1 MALPLA
7 RTPSAPHAPRGIFP
21 TKGITLMAKTK
32 RRSRNI
38 ARKPKS
44 RPAGFVSQNTNV
56 PASGFVPQAGEQR
69 SDLAPNSSP
78 DPGNRTPDPVSGF
91 APPSTHPGFV
101 PQNATADAPSSNR
114 AATNRA
120 NAQHSTGPRTDEG
133 KARSSQNARKH
144 GLSLQRHAVLEHEDP
159 AAYDRLHQELAA
171 IYEPASPREHLA
183 LEEIA
188 HCRWA
193 LHRFDQAEAALLEYH
208 FAREAY
214 PANEPDRYMS
224 YSRSLGYTCIMERG
238 EPNQLELPSLLLL
251 HRYRTHW
258 DRRHQRALAE
268 FDRARKDRRQ
278 QRRDAE
284 RREAAA
290 RQAEAQAAAER
301 RREEL
306 HQLRLAQAQL
316 KLQHDQARL
325 AREEARE
332 EARKAREETRAATQK
347 SKAENTALFDALE
360 RYLNT
365 TPNSHSPFGP
375 NATQ

>member
-1 MALPLA
+1 
-7 RTPSAPHAPRGIFP
+7 
-21 TKGITLMAKTK
+21 MAKTK

-44 RPAGFVSQNTNV
+44 HQS
-56 PASGFVPQAGEQR
+56 
-69 SDLAPNSSP
+69 
-78 DPGNRTPDPVSGF
+78 
-91 APPSTHPGFV
+91 GFV
-101 PQNATADAPSSNR
+101 PQNANASSNGFVPQNQPAADTPPNAR

-120 NAQHSTGPRTDEG
+120 NAQHSTGPRTAEG

-159 AAYDRLHQELAA
+159 AAYDRLHQELSA

-193 LHRFDQAEAALLEYH
+193 LQRFDQAEATLLEYH
-208 FAREAY
+208 FAREAN

-224 YSRSLGYTCIMERG
+224 YGRSLGYTCIMERG
-238 EPNQLELPSLLLL
+238 EPAPLELPSILLL

-268 FDRARKDRRQ
+268 FDRARKDHRQ
-278 QRRDAE
+278 QLRDTE

-306 HQLRLAQAQL
+306 HQLRLAQAEAKTAQAQL
-316 KLQHDQARL
+316 RIQRDQAKI

-332 EARKAREETRAATQK
+332 ETRATHEAAKATAQQ
-347 SKAENTALFDALE
+347 SKVENRALFDALE

-365 TPNSHSPFGP
+365 MPNSHSPFGP

>member
-1 MALPLA
+1 
-7 RTPSAPHAPRGIFP
+7 
-21 TKGITLMAKTK
+21 MAKTK

-44 RPAGFVSQNTNV
+44 HQS
-56 PASGFVPQAGEQR
+56 
-69 SDLAPNSSP
+69 
-78 DPGNRTPDPVSGF
+78 
-91 APPSTHPGFV
+91 GFV
-101 PQNATADAPSSNR
+101 PQNANASSNGFVPQNQPAADTPPNAR

-120 NAQHSTGPRTDEG
+120 NAQHSTGPRTAEG

-159 AAYDRLHQELAA
+159 AAYRRLHEELAA

-193 LHRFDQAEAALLEYH
+193 LHRFDEAEAALLEYH
-208 FAREAY
+208 FAREAN

-224 YSRSLGYTCIMERG
+224 YSRSLGYTCIMEHG
-238 EPNQLELPSLLLL
+238 EPAPLELPSILLL

-268 FDRARKDRRQ
+268 FDRARKHHRQ

-284 RREAAA
+284 RQEEAA
-290 RQAEAQAAAER
+290 RKAEREAAAER

-306 HQLRLAQAQL
+306 HQLRVAQAQA
-316 KLQHDQARL
+316 KIAREQANL
-325 AREEARE
+325 ARDQS
-332 EARKAREETRAATQK
+332 REETRVAREAARAAAQQ
-347 SKAENTALFDALE
+347 SKAENTALFEALE

-365 TPNSHSPFGP
+365 MPNGFDTPGFVPQKP
-375 NATQ
+375 ANAEELM

>member
-1 MALPLA
+1 
-7 RTPSAPHAPRGIFP
+7 
-21 TKGITLMAKTK
+21 MAKTK

-44 RPAGFVSQNTNV
+44 RP
-56 PASGFVPQAGEQR
+56 SGFVPQNASAWSNGI
-69 SDLAPNSSP
+69 
-78 DPGNRTPDPVSGF
+78 VSQTSK
-91 APPSTHPGFV
+91 PPSNLAANATPESGRPEPESAPGFV
-101 PQNATADAPSSNR
+101 PQNASASSNGFVPQNSAAAEPSSAR

-144 GLSLQRHAVLEHEDP
+144 GLSLQRHAILRHEDP
-159 AAYDRLHQELAA
+159 AAYNRLREELAA
-171 IYEPASPREHLA
+171 VYEPASPREHLA

-208 FAREAY
+208 FAENAD
-214 PANEPDRYMS
+214 PAIEHDCYIPYG
-224 YSRSLGYTCIMERG
+224 RSLGYTCIMERG
-238 EPNQLELPSLLLL
+238 EPAPLELPSLLLL

-268 FDRARKDRRQ
+268 FDRARKDHRQ

-284 RREAAA
+284 LQEAAA
-290 RQAEAQAAAER
+290 RKAEREAAAER

-306 HQLRLAQAQL
+306 HQLRLAEAQA
-316 KLQHDQARL
+316 KL
-325 AREEARE
+325 AREQAR
-332 EARKAREETRAATQK
+332 ATREETRSAEQAAREAAKTAAQQSK
-347 SKAENTALFDALE
+347 SESNALFDALE

-365 TPNSHSPFGP
+365 MP
-375 NATQ
+375 NAFDSQHSRTKPSPTGFVPQNRGEHANDAPHSHAN

>member
-1 MALPLA
+1 
-7 RTPSAPHAPRGIFP
+7 
-21 TKGITLMAKTK
+21 MAKTK

-44 RPAGFVSQNTNV
+44 QPSGVVPQNANT
-56 PASGFVPQAGEQR
+56 PASGFFSQTGEPR
-69 SDLAPNSSP
+69 SDLAANSSP

-101 PQNATADAPSSNR
+101 PHNTPADAPSSDR

-159 AAYDRLHQELAA
+159 AAYDRLHQELSA

-208 FAREAY
+208 FAENAD
-214 PANEPDRYMS
+214 PAIEHDCYIPYG
-224 YSRSLGYTCIMERG
+224 RSLGYTCIMERG
-238 EPNQLELPSLLLL
+238 EPAPLELPSLLLL

-268 FDRARKDRRQ
+268 FDRARKDHRQ
-278 QRRDAE
+278 QLRDAE
-284 RREAAA
+284 RQEEAA
-290 RQAEAQAAAER
+290 RKAEREAAAER

-306 HQLRLAQAQL
+306 HQLRLAQAQA
-316 KLQHDQARL
+316 KIARDQT
-325 AREEARE
+325 REASRANREA
-332 EARKAREETRAATQK
+332 AKTAAHQ
-347 SKAENTALFDALE
+347 SKTESAALFDALE

-365 TPNSHSPFGP
+365 MPNGFDTPGFVPQKP
-375 NATQ
+375 ANAEELM

>member
-1 MALPLA
+1 
-7 RTPSAPHAPRGIFP
+7 
-21 TKGITLMAKTK
+21 MAKTK

-56 PASGFVPQAGEQR
+56 PASGFVSQTSEPR
-69 SDLAPNSSP
+69 SDLAANSSP
-78 DPGNRTPDPVSGF
+78 DPGPRIPDPVSGSI
-91 APPSTHPGFV
+91 PPSTAPGFV
-101 PQNATADAPSSNR
+101 PQSATADAPPTDR

-120 NAQHSTGPRTDEG
+120 NAQHSTGPRTAEG
-133 KARSSQNARKH
+133 KARSAQNARKH

-159 AAYDRLHQELAA
+159 AAYDRLHQELSA

-193 LHRFDQAEAALLEYH
+193 LHRFDQAEATLLEYH
-208 FAREAY
+208 FAREAN
-214 PANEPDRYMS
+214 PANQENRPIPYGRG
-224 YSRSLGYTCIMERG
+224 LGYTCIMERG

-268 FDRARKDRRQ
+268 FDRARKDHRQ
-278 QRRDAE
+278 QLRDAE

-290 RQAEAQAAAER
+290 RQTEAQAAAER

-306 HQLRLAQAQL
+306 HQLRLAQAEAKIAQAQL
-316 KLQHDQARL
+316 RIQRDQA
-325 AREEARE
+325 
-332 EARKAREETRAATQK
+332 KIAREETRAATQK

-365 TPNSHSPFGP
+365 MPNSHSPFAP